1 MSDLISRQAAID
13 AIVAWTVEDR
23 PDVEMPTDLIDRI
36 KALPTAQPKK
46 VCVAEVKVEIDDI
59 KDYIDKAI
67 NAERWIPCSDRL
79 PEDYEDVLV
88 WFEYFRYG
96 DYNRLY
102 QTHGIGDYSSE
113 FDSWMINHESGWSK
127 LRVFAWMPLPEPW
140 KGEDDERA

>member
-1 MSDLISRQAAID
+1 MSDLVYRQAAID
-13 AIVAWTVEDR
+13 AIKTWG
-23 PDVEMPTDLIDRI
+23 LIDGLSEGQAI
-36 KALPTAQPKK
+36 EILADEEKLPSVPPQK

-67 NAERWIPCSDRL
+67 NAERWVSCSERL

-102 QTHGIGDYSSE
+102 QMHGIGNYSSRY
-113 FDSWMINHESGWSK
+113 DSWMINHESGWNK
-127 LRVFAWMPLPEPW
+127 LRVFAWMPLPEPY
-140 KGEDDERA
+140 KGEQDG